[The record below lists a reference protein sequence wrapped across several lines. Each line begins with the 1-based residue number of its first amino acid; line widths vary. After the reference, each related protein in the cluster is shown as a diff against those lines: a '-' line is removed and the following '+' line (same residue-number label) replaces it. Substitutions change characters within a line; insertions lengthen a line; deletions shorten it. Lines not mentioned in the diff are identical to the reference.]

1 VTRRR
6 LLAIVLNVVVL
17 AAAVFYLLAPTVY
30 TFFSE
35 AQLSYSRVP
44 TWFAATAPAR
54 ITARFFDRY
63 NATAPR
69 AERFQ
74 RQLSCF
80 LADDGATRRAGCLHE
95 IRRGQAVSGPTLLK
109 IASGQYAAYFEF
121 GNSDACSGGGEVQLQ
136 VRTPGRFG
144 RVLADFSGR
153 VAPGVR
159 VELPFQ
165 LKLMDAALSA
175 VEFRAVGID
184 GCVLLLRAGWTPPIT
199 AG

>member
-1 VTRRR
+1 VRRR
-6 LLAIVLNVVVL
+6 LFAVVLNTVVV
-17 AAAVFYLLAPTVY
+17 AVSLFYLLAPTVY

-44 TWFAATAPAR
+44 KWFASTPPATL
-54 ITARFFDRY
+54 TARFFDRY

-80 LADDGATRRAGCLHE
+80 LADEGATRRAGCLHE
-95 IRRGQAVSGPTLLK
+95 IRPGQSVSGPTLLK
-109 IASGQYAAYFEF
+109 IASGRYIAYFEL
-121 GNSDACSGGGEVQLQ
+121 GDSEACSGGGEVRLQ

-153 VAPGVR
+153 VTPGGR
-159 VELPFQ
+159 IELPFQ
-165 LKLMDAALSA
+165 LKLMDAALST
-175 VEFRAVGID
+175 VEFSVAGLDR
-184 GCVLLLRAGWTPPIT
+184 CVLLRRVGWTPSLS